1 MIHTRVLAASLALFL
16 LLQARD
22 SAGLAKWRAIED
34 IPGSTLVQLNVQ
46 GESRVYFAAT
56 GQKPLKLSVE
66 GPTDLKL
73 VSRLKLGRTQAVS
86 SYALRVLASGKLIA
100 TQQTETG
107 PSQASPLSGDDF
119 VPAKSRTFEFH
130 VPAGV
135 HEITFKP
142 DGSSTVFLRLFKPW
156 EGPGGA
162 RERMVSLTPISPSR
176 TVTLIEGEKQILY
189 YTVTGKEKA
198 DFRVIGPTPVQV
210 LARLDFSPSM
220 RGSQRYVLTASLG
233 ERGLPPYVLQTT
245 KATAASYRE
254 RPDVVPSKYDTFTL
268 DVPAGVHVLS
278 LRLTSPT
285 GGAGE
290 VHVRIPRGAL
300 DNSLP

>member
-1 MIHTRVLAASLALFL
+1 MTRTRVLAASLTVL
-16 LLQARD
+16 LLCQATE
-22 SAGLAKWRAIED
+22 SPALSKWRAIED

-46 GESRVYFAAT
+46 GESRVYFATNA
-56 GQKPLKLSVE
+56 QKPLKLLVD

-73 VSRLKLGRTQAVS
+73 VSRLKLGRRQALG
-86 SYALRVLASGKLIA
+86 SYALRVLASGKVIA

-107 PSQASPLSGDDF
+107 PSQAFPLDGGDF

-162 RERMVSLTPISPSR
+162 RDRMISLTPITPGR
-176 TVTLIEGEKQILY
+176 TVTLIEGEKQIIY
-189 YTVTGKEKA
+189 YTVTSKEKS

-233 ERGLPPYVLQTT
+233 EHVFPPYVLQTT

-268 DVPAGVHVLS
+268 DIPAGVHVLS
-278 LRLTSPT
+278 LRLTSPA

-300 DNSLP
+300 NNSLP